1 MFENRRFGREPV
13 QVLEFDQDFCN
24 LTYGVAPCTA
34 ALQEGQTQCFNTR
47 STCQSPANYDKGVQI
62 LRFID
67 KRSPGPTDSYYIP
80 SLTGVKVTPAKLNP
94 GGANSNA
101 GALGQRAS
109 ISATFQDHPH
119 NDKVVDPYRLFRNY
133 SPIDRGTF
141 WTKWRARNPYYMQ
154 RPIRLRTGYLVNG
167 AIVDEISRDFVVTGF
182 EGPDASGRV
191 TMKGKDVLTLAEDEK
206 AQAPVASGGK
216 LATAITETDTQAQ
229 LSPSGVGESEYPA
242 SGYIR
247 IGKEVVSFMRSG
259 DTLTIQRGQYG
270 TGPGSHGEGDM
281 AQLCLHYASQK
292 PQEILYDLLRNYA
305 GVPAD
310 YLDINQWNAEALDF
324 LPRLYS
330 SIITEPQGVAKLI
343 SEMCQQMY
351 FTIWW
356 DERLGKVVLKSV
368 RLAQEEEV
376 TELDD
381 NRHLIADSISWK
393 DLADELITQVWVYY
407 GQLNPTEKID
417 QGSNYSTIAITSDP
431 SAEGANKHNLRRVK
445 TIFSRWIDATNA
457 SAAEDLGRRILS
469 RYGNAPRQITF
480 KVDAKDGHLWLG
492 DYIRLTNRL
501 RVSRFG
507 LPSPVNLQIFEA
519 EESSLGSELKF
530 AAQEFIPA
538 LIGGDDD
545 AGGGGDPG
553 GDVEDPNIKIIPIT
567 SDLLNVNLRTLHD
580 ALFGAPEGDETITF
594 IVREG
599 VNIGGDAAGGGVN
612 VPAAARVAIN
622 DFYSSGASNFY
633 GINFGVMP
641 VLQRSAIS
649 SPRVTG
655 KGKAYPG
662 GGVAAIEIREL
673 PASVALDTGVWP
685 PGLKLNLAIEA
696 GAFLSGE
703 GGNGSAHPTGSL
715 PAGYY
720 RGAMIKCAPGSDGGS
735 ALIAR
740 SPITVTSGGVIA
752 SGGGGGGGTLLFERL
767 NNGINWG
774 MGSGGGGAGF
784 WPSSVN
790 SGGIY
795 VGVSSNKP
803 RITASTNAAPGSQ
816 QSGGIGAKKGL
827 KLVFASSAEGGRG
840 GGNALRGAGSTTVN
854 EIFNLSI
861 LDVVPVVDENYSTG
875 GLPGKAISVGANLIT
890 WINKGDVRGEES
902 N

>member
-1 MFENRRFGREPV
+1 MAENRRFGREPV

-47 STCQSPANYDKGVQI
+47 STCQSPANYDKGVKV

-101 GALGQRAS
+101 SALGQRAS

-119 NDKVVDPYRLFRNY
+119 NDKMVDPYRILRNY
-133 SPIDRGTF
+133 TPIDRGTF

-167 AIVDEISRDFVVTGF
+167 TIVDEISRDFVVTGF
-182 EGPDASGRV
+182 EGPDSSGRV

-216 LATAITETDTQAQ
+216 LSTAITETDTQAQ

-242 SGYIR
+242 NGYIR
-247 IGKEVVSFMRSG
+247 IGKEVVSFTRSG

-270 TGPGSHGEGDM
+270 TENKEHKENNT
-281 AQLCLHYASQK
+281 AQLCLQYTSEK
-292 PQEILYDLLRNYA
+292 PQDILYDLLRNYA
-305 GVPAD
+305 GIPAD
-310 YLDINQWNAEALDF
+310 YLDTSQWNAEALDF

-417 QGSNYSTIAITSDP
+417 QGSNYATIAITADP
-431 SAEGANKHNLRRVK
+431 SAEGPNRHNLRRVK

-457 SAAEDLGRRILS
+457 SAAEDLGRRLLS

-519 EESSLGSELKF
+519 EESSLGSEF
-530 AAQEFIPA
+530 QFTAQEFIPA

-553 GDVEDPNIKIIPIT
+553 GGGEDPKIRIIPLT

-580 ALFGAPEGDETITF
+580 ALFGAPTGNEKITF

-599 VNIGGDAAGGGVN
+599 VVIGSSSTSTRANLPYGQFLQEGDPSAIYNAGQSLVSLMAVGT
-612 VPAAARVAIN
+612 VPI
-622 DFYSSGASNFY
+622 
-633 GINFGVMP
+633 
-641 VLQRSAIS
+641 LQRRSIGAYRRI
-649 SPRVTG
+649 TAG
-655 KGKAYPG
+655 QAYPG
-662 GGVAAIEIREL
+662 LGPADYEVREYPVSTAI
-673 PASVALDTGVWP
+673 DTGAWP
-685 PGLKLNLAIEA
+685 EGVELALIVEA
-696 GAFLSGE
+696 GGKVLGA
-703 GGNGSAHPTGSL
+703 GGNGSAHITTALVVSSSTPVDTQRKGL
-715 PAGYY
+715 PG
-720 RGAMIKCAPGSDGGS
+720 GDGGDGI
-735 ALIAR
+735 LVRHQIR
-740 SPITVTSGGVIA
+740 IINGGILA
-752 SGGGGGGGTLLFERL
+752 GGGGGGAVAGRVSG
-767 NNGINWG
+767 NSINRDIEVIC
-774 MGSGGGGAGF
+774 GGGGAGRDISDVSKNKYGNGSYYYKYVRSASQ
-784 WPSSVN
+784 PGIGSDV
-790 SGGIY
+790 SGGGFGELDTSRNGYTFIKRA
-795 VGVSSNKP
+795 G
-803 RITASTNAAPGSQ
+803 A
-816 QSGGIGAKKGL
+816 GGNLGL
-827 KLVFASSAEGGRG
+827 G
-840 GGNALRGAGSTTVN
+840 GGVAVSINSFAG
-854 EIFNLSI
+854 NLT
-861 LDVVPVVDENYSTG
+861 YGYG
-875 GLPGKAISVGANLIT
+875 GLPGKAISQGANLIE